1 MIIMI
6 NIFITIKIAKPFI
19 AFILYRFIE
28 NVKCTINSFD
38 VSEGIFILKIVSFNA
53 DYVNSMSI
61 VTQIGPLYIELA
73 CCELE
78 RCANEK
84 PGKRTI

>member
-38 VSEGIFILKIVSFNA
+38 VSEGDIHIE
-53 DYVNSMSI
+53 NS
-61 VTQIGPLYIELA
+61 QLQY
-73 CCELE
+73 
-78 RCANEK
+78 
-84 PGKRTI
+84 